1 MAKKAAPRGD
11 AKKSA
16 TRIPVPMVGR
26 IALRSSNGPLGEGG
40 SW

>member
-16 TRIPVPMVGR
+16 TKIPVPMVGR
-26 IALRSSNGPLGEGG
+26 MDLRSSRGPFGGGG